1 MYISVCVYLYMYV
14 YVYIEREIERERDRQ
29 TESTNKTNRREVW
42 FDFHT
47 RYRDENIAKSL
58 PTFSKS

>member
-1 MYISVCVYLYMYV
+1 MYMYIQ
-14 YVYIEREIERERDRQ
+14 REIERERDRQ
-29 TESTNKTNRREVW
+29 AESTNKTNRREVW